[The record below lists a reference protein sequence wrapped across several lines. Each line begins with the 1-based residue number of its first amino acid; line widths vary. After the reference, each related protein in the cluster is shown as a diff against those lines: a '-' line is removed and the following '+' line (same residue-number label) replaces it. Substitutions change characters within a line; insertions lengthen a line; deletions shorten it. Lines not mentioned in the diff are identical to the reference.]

1 MRRAGSNVSAIE
13 IIMFDDDGWMDV
25 PRKLSRQLDGCSLFL
40 PHCTVAGWVEL
51 RSFRARPLKVFTLKE
66 RRTYDFCIIFEF
78 FLIFSPFDYYY

>member
-40 PHCTVAGWVEL
+40 PHCDWVGEWN
-51 RSFRARPLKVFTLKE
+51 
-66 RRTYDFCIIFEF
+66 YDRFEH
-78 FLIFSPFDYYY
+78 DR